1 MSATKNAHLPV
12 GVLFLIILLCGCATP
27 QTQKIFQAIPEN
39 LPAQIELTDVPF
51 YPQETYQ
58 CGPAALATALNF
70 SGARI
75 TPSDLIAQVYLPAR
89 EGSLQ
94 VEMLA
99 ATRRNGFLAYEIA
112 PKLEDL
118 LVEVAAGTPV
128 VVLQNLGLS
137 WLPKWHYAVVVGY
150 DLPRREI
157 ILRSGLTQRQVLPFT
172 TFEHTWARS
181 AHWAML
187 VLPAGSVPRTAT
199 EAGYI
204 KAALA
209 LEKNVTSEEVVD
221 VYQAALKKWPENL
234 TAHIGL
240 GNAFYAQNDKA
251 LAENIFR
258 QATLKHP
265 DSAIAFNNLAQTL
278 FDDRRYVEAHSA
290 ATQAVSLAQANGG
303 EALSSAQQTLKQINE
318 KILRADLCQSTLSGT
333 VSISRKGRMRAN
345 KRGQS
350 ISKSRGTPGKT
361 SDNAGCAE

>member
-1 MSATKNAHLPV
+1 MSATINARLKV
-12 GVLFLIILLCGCATP
+12 GVLLFIIFLCGCTTP
-27 QTQKIFQAIPEN
+27 QTQKIIHAWPEQ
-39 LPAQIELTDVPF
+39 LPARIELTSVPF
-51 YPQETYQ
+51 YPQEVYQ

-70 SGARI
+70 SGARV

-99 ATRRNGFLAYEIA
+99 AARRNGFLAYEIA

-118 LVEVAAGTPV
+118 LAEVAAGTPV

-150 DLPRREI
+150 DLPRQAM
-157 ILRSGLTQRQVLPFT
+157 ILRSGLTQRQVLSFT

-199 EAGYI
+199 EAAYI
-204 KAALA
+204 KATLA
-209 LEKNVTSEEVVD
+209 LEKNITAEERVD
-221 VYQAALKKWPENL
+221 IYQAALKNWPDNL

-240 GNAFYAQNDKA
+240 GNAFYALDDKA
-251 LAENIFR
+251 QAENIFR

-278 FDDRRYVEAHSA
+278 FDGRHYVEAHSA
-290 ATQAVSLAQANGG
+290 ATQAVSLAQINGG

-318 KILRADLCQSTLSGT
+318 KLLRAELCQPSLSGT
-333 VSISRKGRMRAN
+333 VSISRKGRLRAN

-350 ISKSRGTPGKT
+350 ISKSRGTPGKR
-361 SDNAGCAE
+361 SDNAACAE